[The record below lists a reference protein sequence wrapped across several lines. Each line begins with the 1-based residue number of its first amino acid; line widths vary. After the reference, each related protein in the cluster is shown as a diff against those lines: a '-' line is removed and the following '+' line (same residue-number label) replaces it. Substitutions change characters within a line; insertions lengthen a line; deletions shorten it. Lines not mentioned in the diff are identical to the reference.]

1 MPTPDLLNPLFRLG
15 ASPPGGET
23 TSPGGFNRTL
33 IPFESVPGFRH
44 YASDLVD
51 RLGYTSF
58 EEILEPLDRARRA
71 CRTMGIP
78 DDQHFK
84 PVYRFNSLGMNL
96 RRDYRLT
103 PLASYLV
110 TVNADPANVNVARAQ
125 VYFFL
130 HYSR

>member
-1 MPTPDLLNPLFRLG
+1 MPTPDSF
-15 ASPPGGET
+15 
-23 TSPGGFNRTL
+23 TSPLLGLDWSPLEGATSPNVNQSL
-33 IPFESVPGFRH
+33 IPFEFVPGFRH

-51 RLGYTSF
+51 RLGYASF

-71 CRTMGIP
+71 CRTVGIP
-78 DDQHFK
+78 DEEHFK

-96 RRDYRLT
+96 RRDYKLT
-103 PLASYLV
+103 ALAGYLV

>member
-1 MPTPDLLNPLFRLG
+1 MPTPDSLTAPLFGLG
-15 ASPPGGET
+15 WSPSGREAQ
-23 TSPGGFNRTL
+23 PGGFDQTI

-51 RLGYTSF
+51 RLGYASF

-71 CRTMGIP
+71 CRTVGIP
-78 DDQHFK
+78 DEEHFK

-96 RRDYRLT
+96 RRDYKLT
-103 PLASYLV
+103 ALAGYLV